1 MNSSVPLAERVRPS
15 TLDELVGQQ
24 HLTGKGSILRTAI
37 EHGKIPSMILWGPP
51 GTGKTTIAHI
61 IANTLK
67 ASFFQLSA
75 ISSGVKEV
83 REVIEEAKSIPTDI
97 GTGCILFIDE
107 IHRFNKGQQDAL
119 LGAVEKGTITLIGAT
134 TE

>member
-1 MNSSVPLAERVRPS
+1 MISFFAHKMLQTAEGNLPLNVSFKMEKGQLLSLYGNS
-15 TLDELVGQQ
+15 
-24 HLTGKGSILRTAI
+24 
-37 EHGKIPSMILWGPP
+37 

-67 ASFFQLSA
+67 ASFFRLSA

-83 REVIEEAKSIPTDI
+83 REVIEKAKSIPTDI

-107 IHRFNKGQQDAL
+107 ANQ
-119 LGAVEKGTITLIGAT
+119 ITTSTVLPTPTKLTFLKECMGGDDQSK
-134 TE
+134 ESQNL

>member
-61 IANTLK
+61 IAQTLNV
-67 ASFFQLSA
+67 AFFTLSA
-75 ISSGVKEV
+75 ISAGVKEV
-83 REVIEEAKSIPTDI
+83 REAIAQAQKIR
-97 GTGCILFIDE
+97 GAILFIDE
-107 IHRFNKGQQDAL
+107 IHRFNKGHQ
-119 LGAVEKGTITLIGAT
+119 
-134 TE
+134 